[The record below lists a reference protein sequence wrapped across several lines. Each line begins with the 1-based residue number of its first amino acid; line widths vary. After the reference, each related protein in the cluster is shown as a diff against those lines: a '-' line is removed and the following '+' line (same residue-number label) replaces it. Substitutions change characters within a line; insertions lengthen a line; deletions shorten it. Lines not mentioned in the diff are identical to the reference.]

1 MRKILLAGTA
11 AVTLIT
17 GAVADEIN
25 SYTNSGSSDRQG
37 FVIGLGGGFGSL
49 SLDNGGYSVLNDFDE
64 SGFVTSF
71 EIGYAFTNQF
81 SVNYINN
88 VTWASGD
95 SIYGDDTHVGG
106 FTGIS
111 ANYYFEDAPQTAYVV
126 GGVGLTTFANFDTNE
141 GDNGIGALLGVGY
154 AMDHIE
160 LEADII
166 FGEVDV
172 RSRYGDDY
180 RDLFAFQ
187 ATVSY
192 HFH

>member
-1 MRKILLAGTA
+1 MRKILLAG
-11 AVTLIT
+11 AVATTLIT
-17 GAVADEIN
+17 GAVADEI
-25 SYTNSGSSDRQG
+25 SSSTNNGSSDRQG
-37 FVIGLGGGFGSL
+37 FVLGLGGGFGSL
-49 SLDNGGYSVLNDFDE
+49 SLDNGGYGVFNDFDE

-81 SVNYINN
+81 SVHYINN

-95 SIYGDDTHVGG
+95 SIYGDDTHTGG

-111 ANYYFEDAPQTAYVV
+111 ANYYFEDAPETVYVV
-126 GGVGLTTFANFDTNE
+126 GGVGFASFSNFDTSD
-141 GDNGIGALLGVGY
+141 GDLGPGVLLGVGY
-154 AMDHIE
+154 AMNHIE

-166 FGEVDV
+166 LGEIDGT
-172 RSRYGDDY
+172 YGNDS